1 MSDDE
6 VDNNVCYIDE
16 GIIGK
21 VIKSGQKKISFHRHD
36 QSGCKER
43 IIESERANESHLYII
58 CIPIIKGDDILGAI
72 YLEKIYDNASVLKHE
87 TEQIEIIAVMIAQAV
102 ELYLLD
108 NHTNSFLQKENERL
122 KAVIK
127 DKFKPSNIIGNSKPM
142 LDIYALLNRYAATK
156 TDILILG
163 ENGVGK
169 ELIGSILH
177 YNGPQSNEPFIK
189 IDCGSQLDFLMERE
203 IFGYDKNAF
212 EGAMHNFK
220 GAFEQAEGGTLY
232 FENIEELSEE
242 IQSKFL
248 RVLKER
254 SFERVGG
261 SKTLKADVRIIVAS
275 DKDLKYL
282 VEEGTLIKELFSKL
296 TENVIKVPALRE
308 RNNDII
314 TLAESFINRFSSK
327 LNKEIKRISTPVQE
341 MLMSYSWPGNVREL
355 ETVIER
361 AVILTED
368 NVIHAYDLSYFQKRK
383 QKMKC

>member
-1 MSDDE
+1 M
-6 VDNNVCYIDE
+6 
-16 GIIGK
+16 
-21 VIKSGQKKISFHRHD
+21 
-36 QSGCKER
+36 
-43 IIESERANESHLYII
+43 
-58 CIPIIKGDDILGAI
+58 
-72 YLEKIYDNASVLKHE
+72 LKMYSL
-87 TEQIEIIAVMIAQAV
+87 I
-102 ELYLLD
+102 
-108 NHTNSFLQKENERL
+108 NK
-122 KAVIK
+122 
-127 DKFKPSNIIGNSKPM
+127 
-142 LDIYALLNRYAATK
+142 YAAK
-156 TDILILG
+156 KSDILILG

-169 ELIGSILH
+169 ELVGSILH

-368 NVIHAYDLSYFQKRK
+368 NVIHAYDLPLSLQTPILSSTSFKKGLVAKLDSIEYEMIIEALKNHKGNISTAAEDLGLSRRMLSLRMDKFNIVYKKYRGE
-383 QKMKC
+383 